1 MKEFEAKTLEEAL
14 QNASKELNL
23 PVDQIKYEV
32 VEETKSLFKK
42 HCKISILEV
51 SDANVYAVNYL
62 EKILASLNLKA
73 EMSTKVVDNILHIDM
88 VSDDDAG
95 RIIGKNGETLKALNE
110 LVRTAL
116 FNRFNQHISV
126 LLNINNYKDHK
137 YDKLESLAKR
147 VANSVRRTKM
157 TAELDPMPSD
167 ERRIIHNILSEE
179 PNIKTLSVG
188 TGRSRHI
195 TIQYV
200 EDNTSTTT
208 EDKGE

>member
-1 MKEFEAKTLEEAL
+1 MLEFEAKTLDEAL
-14 QNASKELNL
+14 QNASKQLNK
-23 PVDQIKYEV
+23 PVDKIKYEV
-32 VEETKSLFKK
+32 VSEVKSLFKK
-42 HCKISILEV
+42 YCKISILEA
-51 SDANVYAVNYL
+51 SDAATYAVSYL

-73 EMSTKVVDNILHIDM
+73 EISTKTVDNILHIDM
-88 VSDDDAG
+88 ISDDDAS

-116 FNRFNQHISV
+116 FNKFDEHISV

-157 TAELDPMPSD
+157 TVELDPMPSD
-167 ERRIIHNILSEE
+167 ERRIIHNALTDE
-179 PNIKTLSVG
+179 PSIKTISVG
-188 TGRSRHI
+188 TGKSRHI

-200 EDNTSTTT
+200 ESNSSTS
-208 EDKGE
+208 EDTNN

>member
-1 MKEFEAKTLEEAL
+1 MLEFEAKTLDEAL
-14 QNASKELNL
+14 QNASKQLNK
-23 PVDQIKYEV
+23 PVDKIKYEV
-32 VEETKSLFKK
+32 VSEVKSLFKK
-42 HCKISILEV
+42 YCKISILEA
-51 SDANVYAVNYL
+51 SDAATYAVSYL

-73 EMSTKVVDNILHIDM
+73 EISTKTVDNILHIDM
-88 VSDDDAG
+88 ISDDDAS

-116 FNRFNQHISV
+116 FNKFDEHISV

-157 TAELDPMPSD
+157 TVELDPMPSD
-167 ERRIIHNILSEE
+167 ERRIIHNALTDE
-179 PNIKTLSVG
+179 PNIKTISVG
-188 TGRSRHI
+188 TGKSRHI

-200 EDNTSTTT
+200 ESNSSTS
-208 EDKGE
+208 EDTNN